1 MFRRPSFS
9 LAEVAWRWSFGGAAL
24 FLCTFGLL
32 EYLNSLPVSNAD
44 LFLLRTGH
52 PALALRALAH
62 VTRGSALRLVLAD
75 AVLAAGLALFWILLA
90 SVGRASILASLL
102 DDIRARAQRKA
113 HDSEG
118 RLRENV
124 AARSVRGS
132 IRSLAGLN
140 FLRVA
145 LTLAALLSVTGAM
158 MASGSLNSLKS
169 PHPALSFLA
178 FIALLAVIVFFWTSL
193 NWFLSLASLFVA
205 RDGQDA
211 LGALSSAV
219 GLCRERLGAISAVG
233 TWFGLAHLTLFMLAT
248 SVVGFPLAFAAI
260 VPPGFV
266 LVSILLITLAY
277 FALVDTLYIGRLA
290 GYVAIL
296 EAPPVGEPAPPPVI
310 APTLPLPTAALAP
323 PETTQVDQDELIL
336 SDCLAAPSVPHSSL
350 GIQSAMVDQ
359 DEQILSDRDSA
370 HPANNSP
377 KDSTSFTS

>member
-1 MFRRPSFS
+1 MASWSPTLEGFRTMFRRPSFS

-32 EYLNSLPVSNAD
+32 EYLNSLPLSNPD

-52 PALALRALAH
+52 PALVLRALAH
-62 VTRGSALRLVLAD
+62 VTRGSALRLVLAG
-75 AVLAAGLALFWILLA
+75 AVLAAGLALCWILLA

-102 DDIRARAQRKA
+102 DDIRTRAQRKA
-113 HDSEG
+113 HDSEV
-118 RLRENV
+118 RLLEDV
-124 AARSVRGS
+124 PARSVRGS

-158 MASGSLNSLKS
+158 LASSSLKSLKS

-178 FIALLAVIVFFWTSL
+178 FIALLAVIVFFWMSL

-248 SVVGFPLAFAAI
+248 SVVGFPLAFATV

-266 LVSILLITLAY
+266 LVAILLITLAY

-296 EAPPVGEPAPPPVI
+296 EGPPVGELILSPVI
-310 APTLPLPTAALAP
+310 PAVPLPLTSALTLPEIAK
-323 PETTQVDQDELIL
+323 VDQDELIL
-336 SDCLAAPSVPHSSL
+336 SDR
-350 GIQSAMVDQ
+350 
-359 DEQILSDRDSA
+359 ESA
-370 HPANNSP
+370 HPANNPP
-377 KDSTSFTS
+377 KDSTSFRS